1 MAYLEIQDITK
12 ECDNFTLSA
21 SFSVEEG
28 EFLCIIGP
36 SGSGKSTLLSL
47 IEGLDTPSSGSIIL
61 DGKDITSER
70 IQDRNIG
77 MVFQDFTLFPSMNV
91 EKNIEYGMKTEK
103 KADRKRF
110 ASNLLKLVG
119 LEGYEKRAVTSLSGG
134 EAQRVQLARA
144 LAAEPKM
151 LLLDEPL
158 SALDPPLRKSIR
170 SAIRSIHDTLGITML
185 YVTHDREEAFTISDS
200 ILIMHD
206 GKAVAKGN
214 AEELYRHP
222 ESLFTA
228 FFTGEGTA
236 IPAYLVYE
244 NTDGYLFFRP
254 EDAVLSEEPLDP
266 ELYPMHVI
274 FNDLEVVSEAFMG
287 SGYLLGMEYQGYPM
301 LSLSHTKPRKK
312 HVSLMILAA
321 SMQNIAQ

>member
-1 MAYLEIQDITK
+1 MALFTLLNAHLAWGDLPLLDGAQLTIDPGERVGLIGRNGTGKSSLLSVLAGKTKLDDGELQYTDGLRTVFVEQEPLLPEAPTVLESLALRGRLQDISD
-12 ECDNFTLSA
+12 EREVWRLRA
-21 SFSVEEG
+21 RIEEMLHR
-28 EFLCIIGP
+28 FD
-36 SGSGKSTLLSL
+36 
-47 IEGLDTPSSGSIIL
+47 LDVDTDPA
-61 DGKDITSER
+61 
-70 IQDRNIG
+70 
-77 MVFQDFTLFPSMNV
+77 
-91 EKNIEYGMKTEK
+91 
-103 KADRKRF
+103 KA
-110 ASNLLKLVG
+110 
-119 LEGYEKRAVTSLSGG
+119 SGG
-134 EAQRVQLARA
+134 EKKRAA
-144 LAAEPKM
+144 LALALALEPDL